1 MSSVKGSMKPKRE
14 VVWVVESIDLDWPGD
29 TWAAVGRTFYGSRSE
44 TMTTVKRLREYPEK
58 GMKYR
63 PAKYVR
69 EG

>member
-1 MSSVKGSMKPKRE
+1 MSRAKKIKPE
-14 VVWVVESIDLDWPGD
+14 VVWVVEAIDSFWPKD

-44 TMTTVKRLREYPEK
+44 AMTHVWECRSHKEPH
-58 GMKYR
+58 MKYR